1 MHFHGVNIPE
11 DLISAAYT
19 GSLVVFAGAG
29 VSMQKPVCFPSFNSL
44 VTRIKDQVDPAGRY
58 RDRRQKKISDNET
71 VYIETPEQ
79 YLSSLE
85 SAVGNVR
92 QACCSVL
99 PQQGKTSELH
109 KNLLRLFP
117 RTQSIKI
124 VTTNFDD
131 CFEVA
136 IKDSGFYCESY
147 SSPALPYGDTFCGL
161 AHLHGSVESPESM
174 VLLAEDYGRAYVTNG
189 WATRFFG

>member
-71 VYIETPEQ
+71 VYTETPEQ

-117 RTQSIKI
+117 RTQSSK
-124 VTTNFDD
+124 
-131 CFEVA
+131 
-136 IKDSGFYCESY
+136 
-147 SSPALPYGDTFCGL
+147 SSQPILMIASKWLLKTRGSIASPTLPQPCRMEILF
-161 AHLHGSVESPESM
+161 A
-174 VLLAEDYGRAYVTNG
+174 VLPTSTDQSRAQNR
-189 WATRFFG
+189 WFF